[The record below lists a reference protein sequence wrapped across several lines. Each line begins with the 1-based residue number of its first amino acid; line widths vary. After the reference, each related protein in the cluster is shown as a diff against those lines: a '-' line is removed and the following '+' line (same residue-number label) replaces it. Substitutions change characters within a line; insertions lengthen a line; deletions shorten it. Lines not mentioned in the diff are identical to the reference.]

1 MSYYEIKNKLNNFI
15 AENKF
20 KSKNSF
26 VYSWA
31 ILLISYHHD
40 DYDKIKQIFYYLN
53 SLSEDKLDTLEILIK
68 KNEIFYD
75 KIIIDILYKIKEKE
89 CQFEL
94 MNFFI
99 ETLMMIYTSK
109 KNLNIYF
116 FIFYLKI
123 NTNTKKIDALKN
135 LLEFNRI
142 ISKFIK

>member
-1 MSYYEIKNKLNNFI
+1 
-15 AENKF
+15 
-20 KSKNSF
+20 
-26 VYSWA
+26 
-31 ILLISYHHD
+31 
-40 DYDKIKQIFYYLN
+40 
-53 SLSEDKLDTLEILIK
+53 
-68 KNEIFYD
+68 
-75 KIIIDILYKIKEKE
+75 
-89 CQFEL
+89 